1 MFVLQYVH
9 TCTYHVYTC
18 MYMCRSVHTCM
29 YMFMILC
36 TCLNHVC
43 QLLSHSMVQ
52 QLTDMPVVQTC
63 MYTFT
68 LANRGGCT
76 RCIGMYWDVFW
87 MYQIKFG
94 CINIPI
100 HHRCIGMY
108 FRGIVMYYK
117 MYWDV
122 FHNVLR
128 CITILFRLTKYMP
141 IHL

>member
-1 MFVLQYVH
+1 MTSIIQEYNQNMKDAYCHAKVQVLAVQH
-9 TCTYHVYTC
+9 GLQ
-18 MYMCRSVHTCM
+18 CRVAYPQFTSNAEVA
-29 YMFMILC
+29 
-36 TCLNHVC
+36 V
-43 QLLSHSMVQ
+43 
-52 QLTDMPVVQTC
+52 
-63 MYTFT
+63 T

-117 MYWDV
+117 MY
-122 FHNVLR
+122 
-128 CITILFRLTKYMP
+128 
-141 IHL
+141 